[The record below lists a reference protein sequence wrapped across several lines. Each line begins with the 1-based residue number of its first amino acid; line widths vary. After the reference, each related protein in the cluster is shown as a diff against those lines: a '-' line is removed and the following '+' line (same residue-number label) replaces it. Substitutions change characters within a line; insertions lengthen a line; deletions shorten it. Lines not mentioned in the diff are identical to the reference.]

1 MSQVS
6 DESRRLVSNLHRV
19 PPARRGALLQAVASF
34 RPQKS
39 IESEFVIGA
48 LRADFADL
56 WETVL
61 SCSIPMR
68 ELRELMEPPIPIG
81 TVLCFCRLN
90 VARTENDVADALHDV
105 VRHLQEQTDEK
116 RVL

>member
-1 MSQVS
+1 MSQIS
-6 DESRRLVSNLHRV
+6 DESRRLVSDLHRV
-19 PPARRGALLQAVASF
+19 PPARRGALLQAVASYC
-34 RPQKS
+34 PQKS
-39 IESEFVIGA
+39 IESEFLIGN
-48 LRADFADL
+48 LRTEFADL
-56 WETVL
+56 WETLVG
-61 SCSIPMR
+61 CSIPLR
-68 ELRELMEPPIPIG
+68 DLREVMEPPVPIG